1 MTNNLRLKFMEKL
14 HVIQENSEIQFNEL
28 RNKIHKQN
36 EYFTKA
42 METIKIKNSGAEKLN
57 KRDEE

>member
-28 RNKIHKQN
+28 RNKINKQN